1 MSRGCLRRLPAAVI
15 AGILALVAA
24 AGLASWLSAPAA
36 ASRAP
41 RAHQADAQQ
50 CPDPYP
56 VTRDPSNPLDLPTAP
71 GANPLNGAHFF
82 VDGPRHGEAAGAI
95 AQLLGKDPTR
105 YKDGDT
111 WAKFKA
117 KLANGPLHRK
127 LAHNRKLA
135 RKVALL
141 EKIADQP

>member
-1 MSRGCLRRLPAAVI
+1 MSRGCFRRLPAAMWV
-15 AGILALVAA
+15 AGILAL

-41 RAHQADAQQ
+41 SAHQADAQQ
-50 CPDPYP
+50 CPDPYSA
-56 VTRDPSNPLDLPTAP
+56 TRDPSNPLALPTAP

-105 YKDGDT
+105 YKDGDS
-111 WAKFKA
+111 WATFKA
-117 KLANGPLHRK
+117 NLADGRLHRNM
-127 LAHNRKLA
+127 AHNRKLA
-135 RKVALL
+135 R
-141 EKIADQP
+141 